1 VVEAL
6 AVQLVEDNAALRID
20 QGLIGDPEFLEVL
33 LASLL
38 LVRVKD
44 LFVAAANKG
53 NKRERDRD
61 KGRRGMGA
69 RVSAHVRACERS
81 ADGRDGCENDRD
93 LRGSFP

>member
-44 LFVAAANKG
+44 LFVAAAKG